1 MEKMK
6 KKLFFS
12 IVLFAAIAFT
22 YNAFTKQTQI
32 EILREKHVDFLAES
46 PFKETL
52 KLSKKE
58 RKAIELTP
66 NKFYERQWE
75 LTLNPA
81 TGKPEPE
88 KLLALQERLRKDR
101 LFSKVPGDGSNSW
114 TERGPDNQGG
124 RTRAIMFDPNDV
136 NGKRVFAGGVSG
148 GLWLNTD
155 ITDANS
161 AWSEVGIPANLAVSV
176 ITHDPNN
183 TMTFYVGTG
192 ESYTNGDANGNGVWK
207 STNGGQTWARIFG
220 GEPGETYVI
229 PDTGIDTGDVKV
241 TVNSPSSI
249 AGDYFGLSGSFG
261 ADLTPISGTLVL
273 VDDGSGN
280 PNEGCSSLT
289 NGAAISGNIA
299 VVYRGSC
306 NFSSKALNAQNEGAL
321 AVIVVNNV
329 SGPAVG
335 MASGDD
341 GDQVTIPTFMLS
353 QADGQAIINELAS
366 GVTVDLETITLVRD
380 YSGYTAKP
388 GVQHIND
395 IKVRDIGGG
404 NSEIY
409 IAAGTAYYRGVFL
422 GPEDFGLFKSVNSGD
437 SWSKLELA
445 EAIPNDI
452 EIGADNAV
460 WVATTNN
467 SFGDEAG
474 EIFSST
480 DGTTFALKHK
490 VADGLRTQIAVSRT
504 NASLLYVLVGTS
516 SAPVEIIYTDDAF
529 ATTTSVSLPNDADN
543 GIPADDFTR
552 GQAFYDLMIEVDPNN
567 DNVAYVGGIDLFK
580 TTDSGGTWEQ
590 ISKWSNNNNLASLN
604 VSQVHAD
611 QHALTFLNNSSS
623 IMMFSNDGG
632 VYYSND
638 AGANITSRSKN
649 YNTLQFYKGAIG
661 QEVGANEKLLAGAQ
675 DNGSQ
680 LINNASAGI
689 NSANKVTGGDGA
701 YCFIDKDNEYM
712 ITSYVYNNFYY
723 LNYATGAQVYSID
736 SDSDSGDFINPSALD
751 SNTNNLYTNG
761 SSGTTY
767 QINRYS
773 LASTS
778 ATKYI
783 LSDALLDAAPTVF
796 KPLASTFFHKN
807 VMVGTE
813 NGKLFTIKFNDSS
826 ATWTEITGANFVGS
840 ISSIA
845 LGDTEQEIYITF
857 YNYGVSS
864 VFYSSNGGASWQ
876 DKEGD
881 FPDISIRA
889 IMANPLNSNEVIIG
903 TDLGVW
909 GTDNFSDA
917 SPNWMQA
924 YNGMKD
930 VPVHSFDLRTA
941 DNTVLA
947 ATHGR
952 GLFTGQFTSE
962 PSTLSIDNIEFDEA
976 FSVYPTVS
984 KGNITVF
991 AKSSLGKVKMNI
1003 FDISGR
1009 QVHNEDLDF
1018 GLQEKQKVS
1027 LNLNS
1032 GIYFVN
1038 LIDGNGKKS
1047 SKKIVIQ

>member
-261 ADLTPISGTLVL
+261 ADLTSLSGTLVL

-366 GVTVDLETITLVRD
+366 GVTVDLETIPFVRD
-380 YSGYTAKP
+380 YAGYTAKP

>member
-1 MEKMK
+1 M
-6 KKLFFS
+6 
-12 IVLFAAIAFT
+12 
-22 YNAFTKQTQI
+22 
-32 EILREKHVDFLAES
+32 
-46 PFKETL
+46 P
-52 KLSKKE
+52 
-58 RKAIELTP
+58 
-66 NKFYERQWE
+66 
-75 LTLNPA
+75 
-81 TGKPEPE
+81 
-88 KLLALQERLRKDR
+88 
-101 LFSKVPGDGSNSW
+101 
-114 TERGPDNQGG
+114 
-124 RTRAIMFDPNDV
+124 
-136 NGKRVFAGGVSG
+136 
-148 GLWLNTD
+148 
-155 ITDANS
+155 
-161 AWSEVGIPANLAVSV
+161 
-176 ITHDPNN
+176 
-183 TMTFYVGTG
+183 
-192 ESYTNGDANGNGVWK
+192 
-207 STNGGQTWARIFG
+207 
-220 GEPGETYVI
+220 
-229 PDTGIDTGDVKV
+229 
-241 TVNSPSSI
+241 
-249 AGDYFGLSGSFG
+249 
-261 ADLTPISGTLVL
+261 
-273 VDDGSGN
+273 
-280 PNEGCSSLT
+280 
-289 NGAAISGNIA
+289 
-299 VVYRGSC
+299 
-306 NFSSKALNAQNEGAL
+306 
-321 AVIVVNNV
+321 
-329 SGPAVG
+329 
-335 MASGDD
+335 
-341 GDQVTIPTFMLS
+341 
-353 QADGQAIINELAS
+353 
-366 GVTVDLETITLVRD
+366 
-380 YSGYTAKP
+380 
-388 GVQHIND
+388 
-395 IKVRDIGGG
+395 
-404 NSEIY
+404 
-409 IAAGTAYYRGVFL
+409 
-422 GPEDFGLFKSVNSGD
+422 
-437 SWSKLELA
+437 
-445 EAIPNDI
+445 
-452 EIGADNAV
+452 
-460 WVATTNN
+460 
-467 SFGDEAG
+467 
-474 EIFSST
+474 
-480 DGTTFALKHK
+480 LKHK
-490 VADGLRTQIAVSRT
+490 VADGLRTQIAVSST

-751 SNTNNLYTNG
+751 SNTDNLYTNG

-767 QINRYS
+767 QVNRYS

-813 NGKLFTIKFNDSS
+813 NGRLFTVKLNDSG

>member
-261 ADLTPISGTLVL
+261 ADLTSLSGTLVL

-280 PNEGCSSLT
+280 SNEGCSSLT

-366 GVTVDLETITLVRD
+366 GVTVDLETIPFVRD
-380 YSGYTAKP
+380 YAGYTAKP

-590 ISKWSNNNNLASLN
+590 ISKWSNNNNLANLN

-736 SDSDSGDFINPSALD
+736 SDSNSGDFINPSALD

>member
-321 AVIVVNNV
+321 AVIVVNNL

-638 AGANITSRSKN
+638 AGVNITSRSKN

-736 SDSDSGDFINPSALD
+736 SDSNSGDFINPSALD

>member
-12 IVLFAAIAFT
+12 IVLLAAIAFT

-366 GVTVDLETITLVRD
+366 GVTVDLETIPFVRD
-380 YSGYTAKP
+380 YAGYTAKP

-1038 LIDGNGKKS
+1038 LIHGNGKKS

>member
-261 ADLTPISGTLVL
+261 ADLTSLSGTLVL

-366 GVTVDLETITLVRD
+366 GVTVDLETIPLVRD

>member
-12 IVLFAAIAFT
+12 IVLFAAIAFA

-480 DGTTFALKHK
+480 DGTTFVLKHK
-490 VADGLRTQIAVSRT
+490 VSDGLRTQIAVSRT

>member
-22 YNAFTKQTQI
+22 YNAFTKQIQI

-321 AVIVVNNV
+321 AVIVVNNL

-490 VADGLRTQIAVSRT
+490 VSDGLRTQIAVSRT

-736 SDSDSGDFINPSALD
+736 SDSNSGDFINPSALD

>member
-366 GVTVDLETITLVRD
+366 GVTVDLETIPFVRD
-380 YSGYTAKP
+380 YAGYTAKP

>member
-261 ADLTPISGTLVL
+261 ADLTSLSGTLVL

-366 GVTVDLETITLVRD
+366 GVTVDLETIPFVRD
-380 YSGYTAKP
+380 YAGYTAKP

-611 QHALTFLNNSSS
+611 QHSLTFLNNSSS

>member
-1 MEKMK
+1 MKKMK

-12 IVLFAAIAFT
+12 IVLLAAIAFT

-261 ADLTPISGTLVL
+261 ADLTSLSGTLVL

-366 GVTVDLETITLVRD
+366 GVTVDLETIPFVRD
-380 YSGYTAKP
+380 YAGYTAKP

-480 DGTTFALKHK
+480 DGTTFSLKHK

>member
-366 GVTVDLETITLVRD
+366 GVTVDLETIPFVRD
-380 YSGYTAKP
+380 YAGYTAKP

-480 DGTTFALKHK
+480 DGTTFVLKHK
-490 VADGLRTQIAVSRT
+490 VSDGLRTQIAVSRT

-736 SDSDSGDFINPSALD
+736 SDSNSGDFINPSALD

>member
-1 MEKMK
+1 MK
-6 KKLFFS
+6 KKLLLS
-12 IVLFAAIAFT
+12 IVLFAAIALI
-22 YNAFTKQTQI
+22 YNAFTKQTEI
-32 EILREKHVDFLAES
+32 EILREKHTGFLAQS

-289 NGAAISGNIA
+289 NGTAISGNIA
-299 VVYRGSC
+299 LVFRGSC
-306 NFSSKALNAQNEGAL
+306 NFSTKALNAQNAGAL

-736 SDSDSGDFINPSALD
+736 SDSNSGDFINPSALD

>member
-12 IVLFAAIAFT
+12 IVLFAAIAFA

-480 DGTTFALKHK
+480 DGTTFVLKHK
-490 VADGLRTQIAVSRT
+490 VSDGLRTQIAVSRT

-736 SDSDSGDFINPSALD
+736 SDSNSGDFINPSALD

>member
-366 GVTVDLETITLVRD
+366 GVTVDLETIPFVRD
-380 YSGYTAKP
+380 YAGYTAKP

-736 SDSDSGDFINPSALD
+736 SDSNSGDFINPSALD

>member
-261 ADLTPISGTLVL
+261 ADLTSLSGTLVL

-366 GVTVDLETITLVRD
+366 GVTVDLEIIPFVRD

-529 ATTTSVSLPNDADN
+529 ATTTSLSLPNDADN

-736 SDSDSGDFINPSALD
+736 SDLDSGDFINPSALD

>member
-366 GVTVDLETITLVRD
+366 GVTVDLETIALVRD

-736 SDSDSGDFINPSALD
+736 SDSNSGDFINPSALD

>member
-12 IVLFAAIAFT
+12 IVLLAAIAFT

-261 ADLTPISGTLVL
+261 ADLTSLSGTLVL

-366 GVTVDLETITLVRD
+366 GVTVDLETIPFVRD
-380 YSGYTAKP
+380 YAGYTAKP

>member
-12 IVLFAAIAFT
+12 IVLLAAIAFT

-590 ISKWSNNNNLASLN
+590 LSHWYGGFGF
-604 VSQVHAD
+604 QEVHAD

>member
-261 ADLTPISGTLVL
+261 ADLTSLSGTLVL

-366 GVTVDLETITLVRD
+366 GVTVDLETIPFVRD
-380 YSGYTAKP
+380 YAGYTAKP

-452 EIGADNAV
+452 EIGADNSV

-504 NASLLYVLVGTS
+504 NTSLLYVLVGTS

-590 ISKWSNNNNLASLN
+590 LSHWYGGFGF
-604 VSQVHAD
+604 QEVHAD

-689 NSANKVTGGDGA
+689 NSANEVTGGDGA

-1038 LIDGNGKKS
+1038 LIHGNGKKS

>member
-366 GVTVDLETITLVRD
+366 GVTVDLETIPFVRD
-380 YSGYTAKP
+380 YAGYTAKP

-480 DGTTFALKHK
+480 DGTAFTLKHK

-689 NSANKVTGGDGA
+689 NSANEVTGGDGA

-736 SDSDSGDFINPSALD
+736 SDSNSGDFINPSALD

>member
-12 IVLFAAIAFT
+12 IVLLAAIAFT

-261 ADLTPISGTLVL
+261 ADLTSLSGTLVL

-366 GVTVDLETITLVRD
+366 GVTVDLETIPFVRD
-380 YSGYTAKP
+380 YAGYTAKP

-736 SDSDSGDFINPSALD
+736 SDLDSGDFINPSALD

>member
-480 DGTTFALKHK
+480 DGTTFVLKHK
-490 VADGLRTQIAVSRT
+490 VSDGLRTQIAVSRT

>member
-366 GVTVDLETITLVRD
+366 GVTVDLETIPLVRD

-395 IKVRDIGGG
+395 IKVRDTGGG

-590 ISKWSNNNNLASLN
+590 ISKWSNNNNLANLN

-736 SDSDSGDFINPSALD
+736 SDSNSGDFINPSALD

>member
-161 AWSEVGIPANLAVSV
+161 AWSEVGIPANLAISV

-261 ADLTPISGTLVL
+261 ADLTSLSGTLVL

-366 GVTVDLETITLVRD
+366 GVTVDLETIPFVRD
-380 YSGYTAKP
+380 YAGYTAKP

-736 SDSDSGDFINPSALD
+736 SDSNSGDFINPSALD

>member
-261 ADLTPISGTLVL
+261 ADLTSLSGTLVL

-366 GVTVDLETITLVRD
+366 GVTVDLETIPFVRD
-380 YSGYTAKP
+380 YAGYTAKP

-529 ATTTSVSLPNDADN
+529 ATTTSLSLPNDADN

-736 SDSDSGDFINPSALD
+736 SDLDSGDFINPSALD

>member
-321 AVIVVNNV
+321 AVIVVNNL

-736 SDSDSGDFINPSALD
+736 SDSNSGDFINPSALD

>member
-1 MEKMK
+1 MKKMK
-6 KKLFFS
+6 KKLLLS
-12 IVLFAAIAFT
+12 IVLFAAIALI
-22 YNAFTKQTQI
+22 YNAFTKQTEI
-32 EILREKHVDFLAES
+32 EILREKHTGFLAQS

-88 KLLALQERLRKDR
+88 KLLALQERLRKDK

-155 ITDANS
+155 ITDVNS
-161 AWSEVGIPANLAVSV
+161 AWAEVGIPANLAISV

-207 STNGGQTWARIFG
+207 STNGGQTWVRIFG

-229 PDTGIDTGDVKV
+229 PDSGTPTGDVKV

-249 AGDYFGLSGSFG
+249 VGNYFGLSGSFG

-299 VVYRGSC
+299 VVFRGSC

-321 AVIVVNNV
+321 AVIVVNNA

-366 GVTVDLETITLVRD
+366 GVTVDLESIPLVRD

-490 VADGLRTQIAVSRT
+490 VADGLRTQIAVSST

-751 SNTNNLYTNG
+751 SNTDNLYTNG

-767 QINRYS
+767 QVNRYS

-813 NGKLFTIKFNDSS
+813 NGRLFTVKLNDSG

>member
-261 ADLTPISGTLVL
+261 ADLTSLSGTLVL

-366 GVTVDLETITLVRD
+366 GVTVDLETIPFVRD
-380 YSGYTAKP
+380 YAGYTAKP

-1038 LIDGNGKKS
+1038 LIHGNGKKS

>member
-1 MEKMK
+1 M
-6 KKLFFS
+6 
-12 IVLFAAIAFT
+12 
-22 YNAFTKQTQI
+22 
-32 EILREKHVDFLAES
+32 
-46 PFKETL
+46 
-52 KLSKKE
+52 
-58 RKAIELTP
+58 
-66 NKFYERQWE
+66 
-75 LTLNPA
+75 
-81 TGKPEPE
+81 
-88 KLLALQERLRKDR
+88 
-101 LFSKVPGDGSNSW
+101 
-114 TERGPDNQGG
+114 
-124 RTRAIMFDPNDV
+124 
-136 NGKRVFAGGVSG
+136 
-148 GLWLNTD
+148 
-155 ITDANS
+155 
-161 AWSEVGIPANLAVSV
+161 
-176 ITHDPNN
+176 
-183 TMTFYVGTG
+183 
-192 ESYTNGDANGNGVWK
+192 
-207 STNGGQTWARIFG
+207 
-220 GEPGETYVI
+220 
-229 PDTGIDTGDVKV
+229 
-241 TVNSPSSI
+241 
-249 AGDYFGLSGSFG
+249 
-261 ADLTPISGTLVL
+261 L

-736 SDSDSGDFINPSALD
+736 SDSNSGDFINPSALD

>member
-261 ADLTPISGTLVL
+261 ADLTSLSGTLVL

-366 GVTVDLETITLVRD
+366 GVTVDLETIPFVRD
-380 YSGYTAKP
+380 YAGYTAKP

-736 SDSDSGDFINPSALD
+736 SDLDSGDFINPSALD

>member
-261 ADLTPISGTLVL
+261 ADLTSLSGTLVL

-280 PNEGCSSLT
+280 SNEGCSSLT

-366 GVTVDLETITLVRD
+366 GVTVDLETIPFVRD

-490 VADGLRTQIAVSRT
+490 FADGLRTQIAVSRT
-504 NASLLYVLVGTS
+504 NTSLLYVLVGTS

-590 ISKWSNNNNLASLN
+590 LSHWYGGFGF
-604 VSQVHAD
+604 QEVHAD

-689 NSANKVTGGDGA
+689 NSANEVTGGDGA

-1038 LIDGNGKKS
+1038 LIHGNGKKS

>member
-480 DGTTFALKHK
+480 DGTTFVLKHK
-490 VADGLRTQIAVSRT
+490 VSDGLRTQIAVSRT

-736 SDSDSGDFINPSALD
+736 SDSNSGDFINPSALD

>member
-32 EILREKHVDFLAES
+32 EILREKHVDFLAAS

-207 STNGGQTWARIFG
+207 STNGGQTWTRIFG

-261 ADLTPISGTLVL
+261 ADLTSLSGTLVL

-366 GVTVDLETITLVRD
+366 GVTVDLETIPFVRD
-380 YSGYTAKP
+380 YAGYTAKP